1 MKSLL
6 QCGKALTR
14 WSTYTGSP
22 IPFWVFTSCSCTL
35 QKLLVYLTA
44 LLLKNFIISYNLIMM
59 QFPLSGVV
67 QHVQRSLWR
76 ILNGR
81 QHVKL
86 KRRLHSNLST
96 DFWHRV
102 RPCDVMKMLF
112 QKYLLLF

>member
-1 MKSLL
+1 MQWLVKPISL
-6 QCGKALTR
+6 
-14 WSTYTGSP
+14 S
-22 IPFWVFTSCSCTL
+22 F
-35 QKLLVYLTA
+35 
-44 LLLKNFIISYNLIMM
+44 NLNVM
-59 QFPLSGVV
+59 QSPLSGVV

-86 KRRLHSNLST
+86 KRRLHSNLLT